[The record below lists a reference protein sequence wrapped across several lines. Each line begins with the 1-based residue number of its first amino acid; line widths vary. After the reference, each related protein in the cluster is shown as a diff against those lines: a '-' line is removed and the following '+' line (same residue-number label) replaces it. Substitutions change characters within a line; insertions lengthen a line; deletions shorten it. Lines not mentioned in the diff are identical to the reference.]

1 MMVALVLRK
10 VMVKPKAA
18 GDAKF
23 KSSNVGCLPQKQ
35 VRSYGENQVAGITFQ
50 SVRRPW
56 LVLSHPLFYQ
66 QSRPRIELT
75 NWHSTAAHFTRN
87 E

>member
-1 MMVALVLRK
+1 MVTLVLRK

-18 GDAKF
+18 EDAKF
-23 KSSNVGCLPQKQ
+23 KSSNVGRLPQKQ

-50 SVRRPW
+50 TVRRPW
-56 LVLSHPLFYQ
+56 LVLSHPHFYQ
-66 QSRPRIELT
+66 PSRPRNEFT
-75 NWHSTAAHFTRN
+75 NWHSTAAHFTLN